1 MSAKCLDEQG
11 RWRNKTV
18 GFRVSPEEDAM
29 IEVAVSLS
37 GLTKQ
42 DYIMRKLTDREVVVM
57 PSSRIYKA
65 LKSELAKV
73 LAELERLS
81 QAGEVSKDLLNEIEL
96 INRTMNGLKEDE
108 E

>member
-29 IEVAVSLS
+29 IEVALSLS

-42 DYIMRKLTDREVVVM
+42 DYIMRKLTDREVVVI

-73 LAELERLS
+73 LVELERIS
-81 QAGEVSKDLLNEIEL
+81 QAGEVSKDLLDEIEL

>member
-18 GFRVSPEEDAM
+18 GFRVSQEEDAM
-29 IEVAVSLS
+29 IEAAVSLS

-42 DYIMRKLTDREVVVM
+42 DYIMRKLTDREVVVI

-73 LAELERLS
+73 LAELKRLS